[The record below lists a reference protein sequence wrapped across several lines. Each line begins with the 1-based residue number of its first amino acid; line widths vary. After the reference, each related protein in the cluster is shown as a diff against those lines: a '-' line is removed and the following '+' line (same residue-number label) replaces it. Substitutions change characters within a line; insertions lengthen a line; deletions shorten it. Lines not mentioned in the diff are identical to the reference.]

1 MRPRSGFYRPEL
13 DQVRAVVIVVV
24 VIWHFAHLSILPFGT
39 AHPVILG
46 FLTEVDSGVAWF
58 MVLSGYHLG
67 RALIRRT
74 LDLGS
79 LLR

>member
-1 MRPRSGFYRPEL
+1 M
-13 DQVRAVVIVVV
+13 RAVVIVLV
-24 VIWHFAHLSILPFGT
+24 VIWHFAQLSILPFGT

-46 FLTEVDSGVAWF
+46 FLTEVDNGVAWF

-67 RALIRRT
+67 KALIRRT

-79 LLR
+79 LLQ